1 MKKKQKVNIYVD
13 FIGDGIIR
21 GAKAVARTQRMD
33 VVIHAPGVTTEVTY
47 DEAKKEKEDEPETQA
62 IIKSWFKNDQ
72 T

>member
-1 MKKKQKVNIYVD
+1 MKKVHIYTD
-13 FIGDGIIR
+13 FMGDGIVSA
-21 GAKAVARTQRMD
+21 AKAVARTQRMD

-47 DEAKKEKEDEPETQA
+47 DEAKKEKEDDPETQA